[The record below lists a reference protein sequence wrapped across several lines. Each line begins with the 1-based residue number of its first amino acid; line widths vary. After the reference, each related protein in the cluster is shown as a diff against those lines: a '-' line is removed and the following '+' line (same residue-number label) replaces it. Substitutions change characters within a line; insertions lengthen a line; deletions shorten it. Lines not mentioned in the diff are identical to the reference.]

1 MCVLFAM
8 LLAPCLPLRAGDF
21 LTAGHIVSDRNGD
34 RWARRTLKKLS
45 LEEKIGQMF
54 MVRVLTRFM
63 NHDDPAFVA
72 LRGQIFRYH
81 IGSVLL
87 TVPAEGPFLERS
99 EPYEAVM
106 LANELQRDSHLPL
119 LVAADF
125 ERGPSMRFRGVTE
138 FPHAMAFGAAG
149 SPELAEEFGRIT
161 ARESRALGV
170 EWNFFPVADVNSN
183 PANPIINTRAFG
195 EDPTQVSAL
204 ASAYIRGARQEGMLT
219 TAKHFPGHGDTA
231 TDSHLGLAAVDRT
244 REQMEQ
250 IDLLP
255 FRGAIAAGVDGV
267 MVAHVTAPALEPDA
281 ERVATTS
288 PRIVTDVLKKEM
300 GFHGLVVTDALE
312 MGGLVRLY
320 PQGGSVAAGRAAVD
334 AVRAGNDLLILPS
347 SLEGAYDGVLRA
359 VRSGEISESRIDESV
374 LKILKTK
381 ASAGLDRA
389 RLVDINAVS
398 RIVASPASLAF
409 AARTAAA
416 SITLVRENG
425 RVLPLK
431 NHGTVSGPAAYDSA
445 GHQGNS
451 VVCVVLTD
459 DVRTENGRMMER
471 ELRARMHGVSIFYV
485 DPRIASGMAPAVQQA
500 VASAGRVIVA
510 VYMVPVAGKTV
521 AGNNGAAGNS
531 IALAQTPGA
540 LLQSILETAHEKT
553 VVLAMGS
560 PYIAAD
566 FPLIEN
572 YLCAYS
578 NVPISE
584 SAAVKALFAEI
595 PLRGHLPVTI
605 PGFAQRGTGI
615 EKPAAR

>member
-1 MCVLFAM
+1 MRTRMCVLFAM

-21 LTAGHIVSDRNGD
+21 LTAGHIASDRNGD

-63 NHDDPAFVA
+63 NRDDPAFIA
-72 LRGQIFRYH
+72 LRGQISRYH
-81 IGSVLL
+81 VGSVLL
-87 TVPAEGPFLERS
+87 TVPAEGPFLDRS
-99 EPYEAVM
+99 EPYEAAM
-106 LANELQRDSHLPL
+106 LANQLQRESRLPL

-125 ERGPSMRFRGVTE
+125 ERGPSMRLRGVTE

-149 SPELAEEFGRIT
+149 SPELTEEFGRIT

-170 EWNFFPVADVNSN
+170 EWNFFPVA
-183 PANPIINTRAFG
+183 
-195 EDPTQVSAL
+195 
-204 ASAYIRGARQEGMLT
+204 
-219 TAKHFPGHGDTA
+219 
-231 TDSHLGLAAVDRT
+231 AVDRT
-244 REQMEQ
+244 RDQMEQ

-267 MVAHVTAPALEPDA
+267 MVAHVTATALEPDA

-288 PRIVTDVLKKEM
+288 PRIVTDVLKKEL

-320 PQGGSVAAGRAAVD
+320 PQGGAAAAGRAAVD

-374 LKILKTK
+374 LKILKAK

-398 RIVASPASLAF
+398 SIVASPASLAF
-409 AARTAAA
+409 AARAAAA

-431 NHGTVSGPAAYDSA
+431 NHGTAAGPAAYGSSE
-445 GHQGNS
+445 HQGSS

-471 ELRARMHGVSIFYV
+471 ELRARIRDVSIFYV
-485 DPRIASGMAPAVQQA
+485 DPRIASGMAPMVEQA

-521 AGNNGAAGNS
+521 ASNNGGAGNS
-531 IALAQTPGA
+531 IALTQTPGA
-540 LLQSILETAHEKT
+540 LLQSILASAHEKT
-553 VVLAMGS
+553 VVMAMGS

-566 FPLIEN
+566 FPMIEN

-595 PLRGHLPVTI
+595 PLRGRLPVTI
-605 PGFAQRGTGI
+605 PGFAARGTGI